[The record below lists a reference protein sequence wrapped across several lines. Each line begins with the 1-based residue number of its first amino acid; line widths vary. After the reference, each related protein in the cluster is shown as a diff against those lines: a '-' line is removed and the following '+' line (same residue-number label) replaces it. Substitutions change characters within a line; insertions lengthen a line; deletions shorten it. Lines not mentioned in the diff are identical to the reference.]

1 MSRELKASHMAT
13 VDHIHA
19 RIFAFLL
26 KKALTHD
33 TATYEEIALK
43 FGLPSSG
50 NGLGASLSPKLG
62 HILTWCQAHGLPPIS
77 VLVVRKSG
85 AQEGLPG
92 RGFWSMVGLEEL
104 DDEAKRVVTT
114 KLQKDV
120 YEIFGSLER
129 PGSLHQMELA

>member
-1 MSRELKASHMAT
+1 MAQ
-13 VDHIHA
+13 VDFIHG

-26 KKALTHD
+26 KKALTRE

-62 HILTWCQAHGLPPIS
+62 HLLTWCKERGLPPIS

-85 AQEGLPG
+85 AQAGLPG
-92 RGFWSMVGLEEL
+92 RGFWSMLDLEEL
-104 DDEAKRVVTT
+104 DDDAKRIVAA
-114 KLQKDV
+114 KLQGEV
-120 YEIFGSLER
+120 YKCFGDLER
-129 PGSLHQMELA
+129 PGNTRQMELV